1 MQQGNYIIGELK
13 DKLSSNSFVKE
24 VRGKGLMIGIEL
36 TTPCAKLVDICLQN
50 KLLIN
55 VTAEH
60 TIRLLP
66 PLIFNKA
73 DADTMIEI
81 LINCIENFTS
91 AQA

>member
-1 MQQGNYIIGELK
+1 MDSLQ
-13 DKLSSNSFVKE
+13 DKLSSNPLVQD

-36 TTPCAKLVDICLQN
+36 TIPCTELVDICLQN

-55 VTAEH
+55 VTAEN

-73 DADTMIEI
+73 DADSMNQK
-81 LINCIENFTS
+81 LLHCIDSFTS
-91 AQA
+91 THT